1 MSELSQGPGWWQAS
15 DGKWYAPEQRP
26 GPAAP
31 AYPAGPYAVA
41 AGPRTNTMA
50 ILSLVL
56 SLVSCGVGSIAA
68 IILGHMAKKQIAES
82 GGTETGE
89 GLATAGLIIGYIGL
103 ALTVV
108 GVVAWVIAFA
118 TIENTNDFDNDFGM
132 AVLGLLPIP

>member
-1 MSELSQGPGWWQAS
+1 MSEQSQGPGWWQAS

-26 GPAAP
+26 PAAAP
-31 AYPAGPYAVA
+31 TYAAGPYAVA

-68 IILGHMAKKQIAES
+68 VILGHMAKRQIAES
-82 GGTETGE
+82 GGMETGE

-108 GVVAWVIAFA
+108 GVVVWAIAIA
-118 TIENTNDFDNDFGM
+118 TIDTTNDFDNDFGM
-132 AVLGLLPIP
+132 AVLGLLSSP